1 MSINSEKKVV
11 RVACVRII
19 AGAVTAIAGVVTS
32 IVHLFQPWRTNP
44 YDDTPAACAML
55 PADAAILAVALI
67 ASFLGLCVLVSGIV
81 ARVNA
86 PRS

>member
-1 MSINSEKKVV
+1 MV
-11 RVACVRII
+11 RVARVLMI
-19 AGAVTAIAGVVTS
+19 AGGVTAIAGIATS
-32 IVHLFQPWRTNP
+32 IVYMFQPWLTCP

-67 ASFLGLCVLVSGIV
+67 ASFLGLCVLVSGIG
-81 ARVNA
+81 ARVNN